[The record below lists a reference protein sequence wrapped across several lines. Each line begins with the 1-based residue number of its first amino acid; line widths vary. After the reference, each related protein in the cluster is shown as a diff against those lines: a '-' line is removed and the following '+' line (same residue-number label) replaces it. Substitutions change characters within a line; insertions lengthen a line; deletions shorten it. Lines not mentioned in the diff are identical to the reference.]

1 MAEHF
6 IRVNLEVDA
15 RFLKNGKMRPR
26 RIIYGGKTFEITR
39 VLDTRNY
46 CPRVVSCVA
55 PVEYLVLVEGVEKR
69 IYFEAYT
76 NSWFSVKEEI

>member
-26 RIIYGGKTFEITR
+26 RIIYNGKTFEITK
-39 VLDTRNY
+39 VLDKRSY
-46 CPRVVSCVA
+46 CPRVVPCVA
-55 PVEYLVLVEGVEKR
+55 PIEYLVLVEGVEKR

>member
-15 RFLKNGKMRPR
+15 RFLKNGKMHPR
-26 RIIYGGKTFEITR
+26 RIIYKDRAFKITK
-39 VLDTRNY
+39 VLDTRSY
-46 CPRVVSCVA
+46 CPRVVPCVA
-55 PVEYLVLVEGVEKR
+55 PIEYSVLVEGVEKK

-76 NSWFSVKEEI
+76 NSWFSIKEEI